1 VREIIPVVAIICGT
15 MMILTVLQLIAR
27 VVARRQI
34 AASAHSDPELA
45 ARVERIEQIVEATA
59 IEVERITESSRFV
72 ARLLAERNATA
83 TNKELDAR
91 L

>member
-1 VREIIPVVAIICGT
+1 MNDMIPIVAIISGT
-15 MMILTVLQLIAR
+15 VMVLTVLRLIAR

-34 AASAHSDPELA
+34 PAIAYSDPELA

-72 ARLLAERNATA
+72 ARLLAEKGSTA
-83 TNKELDAR
+83 KELDASR
-91 L
+91 